1 MSDATEFIIKTLKK
15 WGLEKW
21 SFKFL
26 EQEISPSL
34 LLSISDEML
43 IELIPTVG
51 ARCTFIEKRKQY
63 LEQQSAK
70 NISSNESVT
79 TDSITD
85 SYQTSIENTCTDIDK
100 ERSEQEKESKHS
112 YNNRTKQ
119 TNKIRR
125 SCMSKIKRSCD

>member
-70 NISSNESVT
+70 VE
-79 TDSITD
+79 
-85 SYQTSIENTCTDIDK
+85 YFQ
-100 ERSEQEKESKHS
+100 
-112 YNNRTKQ
+112 
-119 TNKIRR
+119 
-125 SCMSKIKRSCD
+125 